1 MEKLIVENIVSGYG
15 KGADIVKEVSLEL
28 ERGSFAC
35 ILGANGCGKT
45 TLLKTI
51 LGLIPAR
58 KGLVSCGGVNILGLK
73 EPERAK
79 YIAYI
84 PQAHSS
90 PFPFTVED
98 VVRMGR
104 TPHLGQLSMEKKE
117 DIEIANTCMEQV
129 GILHLAKIPY
139 TQLSGGQQQLVI
151 IARAL
156 AQESS
161 FLVMDE
167 PCSNLDYKN
176 QYHVLGQIK
185 ELCVTMGLGV
195 LMVTHDPS
203 HCFFAAHR
211 VLLMEK
217 GRVLVKGE
225 PKKVMTKDNLER
237 LYGLPVIVAPLMEE
251 GEENMVCIPKKRKTI
266 IN

>member
-1 MEKLIVENIVSGYG
+1 MGKLIVENIVSGYG
-15 KGADIVKEVSLEL
+15 KGPDIVQEISLEL
-28 ERGSFAC
+28 ERRSFTC

-58 KGLVSCGGVNILGLK
+58 SGSVSCGDVDILRLN
-73 EPERAK
+73 EPDRAK

-84 PQAHSS
+84 PQAHSA

-104 TPHLGQLSMEKKE
+104 TPHLGQLSIERKE
-117 DIEIANTCMEQV
+117 DKEIANICMEQV
-129 GILHLAKIPY
+129 GITHLAKLPY
-139 TQLSGGQQQLVI
+139 TQLSGGQKQLVI

-156 AQESS
+156 AQESN
-161 FLVMDE
+161 FLIMDE
-167 PCSNLDYKN
+167 PCSNLDYRN
-176 QYHVLGQIK
+176 QYHVLAQIR
-185 ELCVTMGLGV
+185 ELCETMGLGV

-203 HCFFAAHR
+203 HCFYAAHK

-217 GRVLVKGE
+217 GKVLIKGE
-225 PKKVMTKDNLER
+225 PKKVMTKESLER
-237 LYGLPVIVAPLMEE
+237 LYRLPIIVAPLIEE
-251 GEENMVCIPKKRKTI
+251 GEENMVCIPKKGRQL
-266 IN
+266 